1 MATPQKRRSA
11 RAGTKLTRRTANK
24 HSKRVVI
31 RGNQIIKA
39 NWNKEQTLRQNY
51 ARLGLLTS
59 LNGSSGGREILNP
72 PTNPEQLG
80 ENGGQGVN
88 GEQEELKE
96 LTEADIERLKKTLK
110 PGEGLIQRDDDGN
123 VLRVI
128 VGEKKTHDEI
138 LEEEFEPVEA
148 KTDVVRALEQQAANV
163 LKRDRH
169 QTELEKDWVGQL
181 IDKHGDDYE
190 AMFWD
195 KKLNIYQQTTSHLR
209 KKCQKYIKEHPQ

>member
-59 LNGSSGGREILNP
+59 LNGSAGGREVLNP
-72 PTNPEQLG
+72 PPKPE
-80 ENGGQGVN
+80 ESEETD
-88 GEQEELKE
+88 EQEPEELKE
-96 LTEADIERLKKTLK
+96 LTDADVERLKKTLK
-110 PGEGLIQRDDDGN
+110 PGEGLIQRDDEGN
-123 VLRVI
+123 VIRVI

-148 KTDVVRALEQQAANV
+148 KTDVVRALEQQAANG

-195 KKLNIYQQTTSHLR
+195 KKLNIYQQTVGHLR
-209 KKCQKYIKEHPQ
+209 KKCQKYLKEHPQ